1 MAKAAAHLLVAVL
14 NYVAAMSLV
23 STEDQSRY
31 SCLDER
37 SISLTTLRKKALGM
51 ALYEIET
58 QAHIMIAWADSREQA
73 ETIAEKFY
81 PDESILRVARRPRDL
96 WVISK
101 GQLGVAGELRPDD
114 LARDCLNRAS
124 GDKLHAIRL
133 YMLDTGADLR
143 EAQRVIEAN
152 MSVGW

>member
-1 MAKAAAHLLVAVL
+1 
-14 NYVAAMSLV
+14 
-23 STEDQSRY
+23 
-31 SCLDER
+31 
-37 SISLTTLRKKALGM
+37 M

-58 QAHIMIAWADSREQA
+58 QAHIMIAWADGPEQA
-73 ETIAEKFY
+73 ETVAKKFY
-81 PDESILRVARRPRDL
+81 PEEDILRISRRPRDL

-101 GQLGVAGELRPDD
+101 GQLGIAGKSRPDD

-133 YMLDTGADLR
+133 YMLETGVDLR

-152 MSVGW
+152 MSMGW